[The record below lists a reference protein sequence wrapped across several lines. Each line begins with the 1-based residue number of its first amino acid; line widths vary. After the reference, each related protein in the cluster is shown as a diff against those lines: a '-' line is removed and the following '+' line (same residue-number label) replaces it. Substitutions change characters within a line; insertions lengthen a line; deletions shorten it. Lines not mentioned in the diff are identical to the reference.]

1 MRSRAGP
8 YYVAEYRAGQRVV
21 IRRNRFYRGTRP
33 HHVDGF
39 DVDLTAAAFPA
50 VVDRIERGEADW
62 GWVLPTY
69 YAERAGPLVA
79 STA

>member
-50 VVDRIERGEADW
+50 VVDRIERGEADL
-62 GWVLPTY
+62 GWVRRPTTPS
-69 YAERAGPLVA
+69 APARWSR